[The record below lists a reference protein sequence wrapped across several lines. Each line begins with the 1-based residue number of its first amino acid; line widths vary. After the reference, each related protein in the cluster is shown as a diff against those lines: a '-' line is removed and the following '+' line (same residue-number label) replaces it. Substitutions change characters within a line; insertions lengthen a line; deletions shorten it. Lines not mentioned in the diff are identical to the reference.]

1 MTRTIRESERLG
13 IAGLG
18 SVGRA
23 IVARLA
29 SDLPGY
35 RLGAVAAR
43 DEAKARQ
50 FLEEHGL
57 DVPLLPVEQLGAEC
71 DVVVEC
77 LPPALLPALAMSTL
91 QHGADLVVLSVGGL
105 LDHPDLIDLAR
116 SSRGR
121 VLVPSG
127 AIPGLDAIAAAAV
140 GTIDEVRIVSRK
152 PPSGLVGAPFF
163 ATSEIQIDAIDAP
176 TLLAKGSVRDVI
188 GGFPS
193 NLNVSVA
200 VALAGIGP
208 DRTQREIWADPGINR
223 NMHTVSVESDSCS
236 LSLSIENIPSENP
249 RTGRITALSVV
260 SLLQKRHASVV
271 IGS

>member
-1 MTRTIRESERLG
+1 VTRTIRAPERLS

-23 IVARLA
+23 IVARLR

-35 RLGAVAAR
+35 RLSAVAAR
-43 DEAKARQ
+43 DKPRAYQ
-50 FLEEHGL
+50 FLREQGH
-57 DVPLLPVEQLGAEC
+57 DVPVLPIEELGAQS

-77 LPPALLPALAMSTL
+77 LPPTLLPSLATSTL
-91 QHGADLVVLSVGGL
+91 QHGADLLVLSVGAL
-105 LDHPDLIDLAR
+105 LDHPDLVDLAW

-121 VLVPSG
+121 ILVPSG

-140 GTIDEVRIVSRK
+140 GTIYEVRIVSRK
-152 PPSGLVGAPFF
+152 PPSGLAGAPFF
-163 ATSEIQIDAIDAP
+163 ATSDIQIDAIDAP
-176 TLLAKGSVRDVI
+176 TLLAKGPVREVI
-188 GGFPS
+188 RGFPS

-208 DRTQREIWADPGINR
+208 DRTQLEIWADPGINR
-223 NMHTVSVESDSCS
+223 NMHTVSVDSDSCS

-249 RTGRITALSVV
+249 RTGRLTALSVV
-260 SLLQKRHASVV
+260 SLLQKRHTSLV